1 MSDLG
6 WKADVCKYQKHHAKY
21 GSHCDG
27 LLLAQTTDD
36 NLQVSDDT
44 VETKKF
50 GDKKDPKFQAAFAKV
65 QKYMKKFKN
74 SQDIP
79 DSELPETLDFRN
91 IDGYDF
97 TAQFRDQ
104 GHCGSCYTISM
115 TQVAEARMKVKYGA
129 EPPQLSP

>member
-1 MSDLG
+1 M
-6 WKADVCKYQKHHAKY
+6 KKHHAKY

-65 QKYMKKFKN
+65 
-74 SQDIP
+74 
-79 DSELPETLDFRN
+79 
-91 IDGYDF
+91 
-97 TAQFRDQ
+97 
-104 GHCGSCYTISM
+104 
-115 TQVAEARMKVKYGA
+115 
-129 EPPQLSP
+129 